1 MRIIVLVIGTKKG
14 VIKMYSLVNQLKR
27 REHMK
32 IVTCMAGQH
41 QQILDPVL
49 DAFDVKADYG
59 FPSIKEETKLFDVT
73 INILDKVKQAFREE
87 RAVRDLVNENI
98 ILKAEVR
105 FEFILGRVW
114 NDNTTQE
121 KIRRY

>member
-1 MRIIVLVIGTKKG
+1 MNTEEKEFKRIIVLVTGIKR

-27 REHMK
+27 REHTK

-49 DAFDVKADYG
+49 DVFDVKADYG
-59 FPSIKEETKLFDVT
+59 FSSIKEETKLFDVT

-98 ILKAEVR
+98 VLKAEVR
-105 FEFILGRVW
+105 FEFI
-114 NDNTTQE
+114 
-121 KIRRY
+121 

>member
-1 MRIIVLVIGTKKG
+1 MLVIGTKKR

-32 IVTCMAGQH
+32 IVTCMVGQH

-49 DAFDVKADYG
+49 DTFDVKADYG

-105 FEFILGRVW
+105 FEFI
-114 NDNTTQE
+114 
-121 KIRRY
+121 